1 MPARRLHGRG
11 DTNDFLRHRWVWSVA
26 DKGKGTNHSV
36 NYWVHAL
43 SSSLVKGASLYYGRR
58 FNVTLPEMRILS
70 TLHSHGDMPARD
82 LVKLL
87 AMDKGMVSR
96 VLSQLTASGRVELLD
111 GGQRSR
117 LRRWTLTP
125 AGRAFVSE
133 LQPVWQERE
142 ARIQAGLTGAEH
154 DRLVDMLERLF
165 WASEEV
171 RAEEK
176 KALRAGSSK
185 AQTPA
190 RAPGRR
196 RRA

>member
-1 MPARRLHGRG
+1 MEERGRP
-11 DTNDFLRHRWVWSVA
+11 
-26 DKGKGTNHSV
+26 KHSV

-43 SSSLVKGASLYYGRR
+43 SSSLVKGASAYYGRR

-70 TLHSHGDMPARD
+70 TLYSHGDMPARD
-82 LVKLL
+82 LVRLL

-96 VLSQLTASGRVELLD
+96 VLSQLTASGRLKLLD
-111 GGQRSR
+111 GGQRTR
-117 LRRWTLTP
+117 LRRCTLTP
-125 AGRAFVSE
+125 AGRTFVKE

-142 ARIQAGLTGAEH
+142 ARIQAGLSRAEH
-154 DRLVDMLERLF
+154 DLLVDMLERLF

-176 KALRAGSSK
+176 KLQRASSSK
-185 AQTPA
+185 VPTHF
-190 RAPGRR
+190 RESRRR